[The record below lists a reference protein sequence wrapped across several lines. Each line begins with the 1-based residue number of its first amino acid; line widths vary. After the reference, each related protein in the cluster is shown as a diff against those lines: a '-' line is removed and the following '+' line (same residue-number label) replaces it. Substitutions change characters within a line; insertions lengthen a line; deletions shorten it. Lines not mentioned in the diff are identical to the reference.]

1 MKADE
6 PPIIVILHS
15 LHNHDNDQ
23 HDQASACHHLP
34 VPPKETG
41 LVDTSSSASEQA
53 PPIRYKHKILFSQT
67 FVSKNLKCTQ
77 QAFFS
82 PRTPLSLQFPEGGI
96 CNKPRKVLVVGSIPK
111 RSRRN
116 LEALVK
122 VNRYHHPICWCALF
136 IFLLFF
142 VVDVSSKDDCSQTLT

>member
-1 MKADE
+1 M
-6 PPIIVILHS
+6 ISIMIMI
-15 LHNHDNDQ
+15 NMIRRQ
-23 HDQASACHHLP
+23 HATIFLSHQRKPAWSTHHPLLQSRHLRSDISI
-34 VPPKETG
+34 K
-41 LVDTSSSASEQA
+41 
-53 PPIRYKHKILFSQT
+53 YLFSN
-67 FVSKNLKCTQ
+67 FCLKKPLLKCPQ

-122 VNRYHHPICWCALF
+122 VKRYHHPICWCSFLL
-136 IFLLFF
+136 LLFF